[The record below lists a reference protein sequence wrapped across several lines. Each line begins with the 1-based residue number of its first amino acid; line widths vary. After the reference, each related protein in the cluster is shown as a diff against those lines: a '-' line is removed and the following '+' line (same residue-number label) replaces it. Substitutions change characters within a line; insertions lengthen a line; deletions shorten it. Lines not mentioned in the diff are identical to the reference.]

1 MQEKP
6 GAEKREKDTMRVKKL
21 LIMLLAALLMT
32 GCTVNV
38 YINAPATEAPAAT
51 AAPVATSVPTPVLPS
66 ELVRQEKVEYQALS
80 ASPDGKTELCAKAE
94 RLYIRHG
101 DSVIPVTVNESRGV
115 ADTYGH
121 LAVLYD
127 LGVHA
132 LGGEG
137 AIWSPD
143 GRYITLANCQYTMM
157 RCDALYDPV
166 LIDTRTGEM
175 FLAATYNFDV
185 ETLGELQTG
194 SVFSTDGRYL
204 FVLLYGFNA
213 DSYEQ
218 RLVRIN
224 LQTLA
229 QEELVTCDYWMCA
242 PGFYEMADGSLVYV
256 GQKYLDRP
264 PYLIRLHEGKSGW
277 EASCHELTA
286 LGEDYYLSMLL
297 YSKAYDAVLIPV
309 LTGSKYAYPYFL
321 LLGRYAGGE
330 FTGLDEG
337 WWIPT
342 LNSEK
347 AELRANFPLTA
358 ERAATILGV
367 SAEDAEG
374 AVDFISTTM
383 EHAVMSSDGESVL
396 LLCKGDWYDGYEAS
410 GRRCWLLLR
419 LADMSLTR
427 LEGAMNDEAL
437 NDLGD
442 MGGLYW
448 CGDTVSL
455 VTYDVCESYALR

>member
-1 MQEKP
+1 M
-6 GAEKREKDTMRVKKL
+6 KKL

-38 YINAPATEAPAAT
+38 YINVPATEAPVATVAPAAT
-51 AAPVATSVPTPVLPS
+51 AVPALPS
-66 ELVRQEKVEYQALS
+66 ELVRQENGGYRALS
-80 ASPDGKTELCAKAE
+80 VSPDGKTELCVKAE

-101 DSVIPVTVNESRGV
+101 DSVTPVTMNERRGV
-115 ADTYGH
+115 ADIYGH

-143 GRYITLANCQYTMM
+143 GRYITLVNHQYTMM
-157 RCDALYDPV
+157 RYDALYDPV

-185 ETLGELQTG
+185 ETLGTLQTG
-194 SVFSTDGRYL
+194 AVFSADGRYL
-204 FVLLYGFNA
+204 FVLLYGFSD

-218 RLVRIN
+218 QLVRIN

-229 QEELVTCDYWMCA
+229 QERLVASDYWMCA

-264 PYLIRLHEGKSGW
+264 PYLIRLYEGKHGW
-277 EASCHELTA
+277 EVSCHELTM
-286 LGEDYYLSMLL
+286 LGENYYLSMLL

-309 LTGSKYAYPYFL
+309 LTGSKYVYPYFL

-347 AELRANFPLTA
+347 AELLASFPLTA

-367 SAEDAEG
+367 SADDAEG
-374 AVDFISTTM
+374 VVNFISTPI

-396 LLCKGDWYDGYEAS
+396 LCCKGEWYDGYDDS
-410 GRRCWLLLR
+410 GRRRWLLLR
-419 LADMSLTR
+419 LEDMSLTR

-437 NDLGD
+437 NNLGD
-442 MGGLYW
+442 MGGIYW

-455 VTYDVCESYALR
+455 VTYEVCESYALR